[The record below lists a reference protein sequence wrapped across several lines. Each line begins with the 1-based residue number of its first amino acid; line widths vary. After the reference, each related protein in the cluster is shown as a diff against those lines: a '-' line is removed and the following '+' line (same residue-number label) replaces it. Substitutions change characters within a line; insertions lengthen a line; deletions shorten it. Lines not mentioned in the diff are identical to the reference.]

1 MIFPSDAEIREYAA
15 YEVRTRK
22 IILEQF
28 KNEYGR
34 DPSELEIPELLRAA
48 IIPIGFLPKQNG
60 QQKLMQD
67 QPQGNSN
74 IVKNEVKTASTEQ
87 AKNQPP
93 QQQKPADS
101 KTGWKS
107 EVLRLLDE
115 FPQNLER
122 KSQSKIKIVKEIPRS
137 DWNEV
142 KKGFEKEGWKYDWK
156 EKAFAKEEVF
166 ITSGG
171 AKA

>member
-1 MIFPSDAEIREYAA
+1 MIFPSDAEIREYGA

-22 IILEQF
+22 IIFEQF

-34 DPSELEIPELLRAA
+34 DPSELEIPELLGAA

-74 IVKNEVKTASTEQ
+74 IVKNEAKIASTEQ
-87 AKNQPP
+87 PKNQHP
-93 QQQKPADS
+93 QQQKPADP
-101 KTGWKS
+101 KPGWKFGI
-107 EVLRLLDE
+107 LRLLDE
-115 FPQNLER
+115 FPGNLER
-122 KSQSKIKIVKEIPRS
+122 KSERKIKIIKEIPRS
-137 DWNEV
+137 EWNGV
-142 KKGFEKEGWKYDWK
+142 KEGFEKEGWKYDWK
-156 EKAFAKEEVF
+156 EKAFLISEE
-166 ITSGG
+166 